1 VRIDRPDDDD
11 APTVEHETRLAE
23 RDTPGAEPDSPGVDH
38 GISADSDVDLVA
50 YNADFRAK
58 VAAEYEAAWDE
69 AAPKFR
75 AAWEEHERRYPHP
88 ERSEPSVQADG
99 SWHGDGTLQLR
110 PDQNF
115 EVDRYCA
122 LSHEIG
128 ENVIRPAIT
137 RIEAQDSSRHLEGL
151 DNYLKG
157 ADRLKEKVADALH
170 PPSKLTI
177 AEALSTVPD
186 AVRFTFCYGGSSYA
200 DGVRAD
206 VERLK
211 AQGFE
216 LVKLKNTWAKD
227 QYKGVN
233 SQWRERGSGVGFEV
247 QFHTR
252 ASFEAKELSHKAYER
267 LRGSVAQDEEREKLE
282 TFQNDVCSKV
292 QIPQGAFDLENH
304 PRGRSDG

>member
-1 VRIDRPDDDD
+1 VGIDRPDEDD
-11 APTVEHETRLAE
+11 APTVEHDSPVAHGEM
-23 RDTPGAEPDSPGVDH
+23 PGTEPDCPARDEH
-38 GISADSDVDLVA
+38 DAPADADAARVEYL
-50 YNADFRAK
+50 ADFRAK
-58 VAAEYEAAWDE
+58 VQAEYAWAEAASE
-69 AAPKFR
+69 FR
-75 AAWEEHERRYPHP
+75 AAWGEHERRYPHP
-88 ERSEPSVQADG
+88 ERSEPSVRADG
-99 SWHGDGTLQLR
+99 SWQGDGTLQLR
-110 PDQNF
+110 PEQNF

-128 ENVIRPAIT
+128 ENIIMPAM
-137 RIEAQDSSRHLEGL
+137 RHIEAQDSSRHLEGL

-157 ADRLKEKVADALH
+157 PDRLKEKVADALR
-170 PPSKLTI
+170 PPSRLTT

-186 AVRFTFCYGGSSYA
+186 AVRFTLRYGASSYA

-216 LVKLKNTWAKD
+216 LIKLKNTWAKD

-233 SQWRERGSGVGFEV
+233 SQWRERDSKVGFEV
-247 QFHTR
+247 QFHTQ

-282 TFQNDVCSKV
+282 AFQSEVCSKV
-292 QIPQGAFDLENH
+292 LVPQGAIDIENYS
-304 PRGRSDG
+304 RERRDG